1 MQLEVRKHLFDV
13 LDAIKEI
20 ESYAQGLDCSRFLAH
35 GMAQAAVERKFEIIG
50 EALNRLQRVD
60 PSVFARLTDAQRIL
74 GFRNI
79 LAHGYDVIDYA
90 IVWDIITNHLPILKT
105 EVEGLL
111 AH

>member
-1 MQLEVRKHLFDV
+1 MQLEVRKDLFDV
-13 LDAIKEI
+13 LEAIKEV
-20 ESYAQGLDCSRFLAH
+20 ESYVQGLDCSGFLAH

-60 PSVFARLTDAQRIL
+60 PSVFARITDARRVL

-79 LAHGYDVIDYA
+79 LAHGYDVVDHA

-105 EVEGLL
+105 EVESLL